1 MVLQKIQT
9 GKGKMGAGVAFFNF
23 FSLKQAIKRLNTEL
37 YHFLLMIL
45 MGNDFGWIFFF
56 FLTPACKAV

>member
-1 MVLQKIQT
+1 
-9 GKGKMGAGVAFFNF
+9 MGAGVAFFNF

-56 FLTPACKAV
+56 F